1 MRTVTRSP
9 SSLTLLMSVLVSIG
23 CAGCSLSERLDFFE
37 VVRDPWREPIPPA
50 ATLEKISLETSGVG
64 FELPSNHRTEACCV
78 LGRMATIH
86 GEVIESPV
94 YAMNVLRY
102 RRGKPVNALELTVDV
117 VTPWMMGA
125 DRGELQELA
134 AAADNADV
142 ALWLFHRVFTPR
154 VPDLKA
160 DAPRTIDA
168 GGLRGVTFEAWRE
181 TLPGE
186 RRDAS
191 RVTVISLTAEAAVV
205 IQGRFDPDA
214 AESDHKLY
222 RKIVQSLRTR
232 APKVTI

>member
-1 MRTVTRSP
+1 
-9 SSLTLLMSVLVSIG
+9 
-23 CAGCSLSERLDFFE
+23 
-37 VVRDPWREPIPPA
+37 
-50 ATLEKISLETSGVG
+50 
-64 FELPSNHRTEACCV
+64 
-78 LGRMATIH
+78 
-86 GEVIESPV
+86 
-94 YAMNVLRY
+94 
-102 RRGKPVNALELTVDV
+102 
-117 VTPWMMGA
+117 MMGA

>member
-1 MRTVTRSP
+1 MKTVARSL
-9 SSLTLLMSVLVSIG
+9 SSLTLLTLVLISIG
-23 CAGCSLSERLDFFE
+23 CAGCSFSDRLDVFE
-37 VVRDPWREPIPPA
+37 VIRDPWREPVPPS
-50 ATLEKISLETSGVG
+50 ATREKISLETSGVW
-64 FELPSNHRTEACCV
+64 FELPSNHRTEVCCV

-142 ALWLFHRVFTPR
+142 ALWMFHRVFTPR

-181 TLPGE
+181 PRPGK
-186 RRDAS
+186 RRDTS
-191 RVTVISLTAEAAVV
+191 RVTVIPLTAEAAVV

-214 AESDHKLY
+214 GESDRKLY
-222 RKIVQSLRTR
+222 RRIVRSLRTR

>member
-1 MRTVTRSP
+1 MP
-9 SSLTLLMSVLVSIG
+9 LMLVLVSIG
-23 CAGCSLSERLDFFE
+23 CGGCSLTERFDVFE
-37 VVRDPWREPIPPA
+37 VLRDPWREPVPPA
-50 ATLEKISLETSGVG
+50 KKQEKISLETSGVW
-64 FELPSNHRTEACCV
+64 FELPSNHRAEACCV

-102 RRGKPVNALELTVDV
+102 RRGKPVSALALTVDV

-154 VPDLKA
+154 TPDLKA

-181 TLPGE
+181 PRPGE
-186 RRDAS
+186 RREAS
-191 RVTVISLTAEAAVV
+191 RVTVISLSAEAAVV

-214 AESDHKLY
+214 GDSDHKLY
-222 RKIVQSLRTR
+222 RRIVQSLRTR